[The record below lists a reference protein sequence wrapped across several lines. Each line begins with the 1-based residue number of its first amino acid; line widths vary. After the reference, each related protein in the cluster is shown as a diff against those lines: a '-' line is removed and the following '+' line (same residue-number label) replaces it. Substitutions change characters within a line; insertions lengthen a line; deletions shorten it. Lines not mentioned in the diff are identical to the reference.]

1 MASFCN
7 KSLMGAMAGLVL
19 AGAAF
24 FAFSGPARAADPAF
38 ISFGAG
44 WFDFNRKKN
53 PGAELRFEYRSGYK
67 IPYIQAK
74 PFAAIGGATSGH
86 GFLGGGILWDVY
98 FGRRF
103 VVTPS
108 FAPHIYVGGNSKLD
122 LGYAVEFRSQIELA
136 YRFDD
141 RSRLGVALSHYS
153 NAGLGK
159 GNPGTEILS
168 LYYTVPFDKLF

>member
-1 MASFCN
+1 
-7 KSLMGAMAGLVL
+7 MGTAAWLVL

-24 FAFSGPARAADPAF
+24 FAFAGPARADDPSLL
-38 ISFGAG
+38 SFGVG

-53 PGAELRFEYRSGYK
+53 PGVELRFEYRSDYK

-86 GFLGGGILWDVY
+86 GFLGAGILWDVY
-98 FGRRF
+98 LGRRF

-122 LGYAVEFRSQIELA
+122 LGYVIEFRSQIEIA

-141 RSRLGVALSHYS
+141 RSRLGVAVSHYS

-159 GNPGTEILS
+159 DNPGAEILS
-168 LYYTVPFDKLF
+168 LYYTVPVDKLF

>member
-1 MASFCN
+1 MSFHN
-7 KSLMGAMAGLVL
+7 KSLIGIMVGLVL
-19 AGAAF
+19 AGTAF
-24 FAFSGPARAADPAF
+24 FAFSSPARADDPSLL
-38 ISFGAG
+38 SFGAG
-44 WFDFNRKKN
+44 WFDFNRKKDQ
-53 PGAELRFEYRSGYK
+53 GVELRFEYRSGYK

-74 PFAAIGGATSGH
+74 PFAAVGGATSGH

-98 FGRRF
+98 LGRRF

-122 LGYAVEFRSQIELA
+122 LSYAVEFRSQIEFA

-141 RSRLGVALSHYS
+141 RSRLGVAVSHYS

-159 GNPGTEILS
+159 DNPGVEILS
-168 LYYTVPFDKLF
+168 LYYTIPVDKLF